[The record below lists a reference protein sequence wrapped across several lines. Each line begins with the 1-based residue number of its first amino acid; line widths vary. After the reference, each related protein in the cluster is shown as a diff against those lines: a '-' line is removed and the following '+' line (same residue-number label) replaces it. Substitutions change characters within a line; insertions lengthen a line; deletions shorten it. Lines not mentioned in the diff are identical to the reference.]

1 MHKIVLNVP
10 HMLTDPI
17 ILWEDRLVENFKIRM
32 FEMNDNSKPL
42 WVGKK
47 GKENQFFCAVLV
59 KASLWKDI

>member
-1 MHKIVLNVP
+1 
-10 HMLTDPI
+10 MLTDPI

-42 WVGKK
+42 WVGKE

-59 KASLWKDI
+59 KASLWKYI